1 VNVQQNL
8 SGTPSLKRSAART
21 RSREKSWTE
30 QLELWVTVGLC
41 SLLLSIALLATKSVG
56 DLGRVAELQ
65 SRSHLRIAALTR
77 IVTLLEAAHTRRY
90 ARLVD
95 GAGEVPT
102 QPLDEVRQ
110 ALGRQLSDLQRLVGD
125 QPEQSARARVL
136 QIIADKQLEEPG
148 SWMSESLRHP
158 PDARTVRS
166 ELRAGLVLMNA
177 THALAS
183 AMERVEEDLLV
194 TRSRQYERQRDRLL
208 AALWVLIGTAFV
220 ATLGAAWQLH
230 RDIRRFRRDER
241 TLRHAVTHDA
251 LTGLANRRQF
261 ARQLRRA
268 FQECAKTRA
277 SFALV
282 LIDVDRFKQIND
294 SFGHRI
300 GDVVLRALAARLR
313 EGFRDVDT
321 IARVGGEEFGVILR
335 DLDGEGAYQVADR
348 VRTAIAAQ
356 PINPG
361 AALGS
366 KPVAITVSMGVAVF
380 SQDGRTAS
388 ALVDAADRALYD
400 AKKAGRNRT
409 VVVSS
414 AAAQAVTVPS
424 AT

>member
-1 VNVQQNL
+1 M
-8 SGTPSLKRSAART
+8 
-21 RSREKSWTE
+21 RSRETSWTE

-41 SLLLSIALLATKSVG
+41 SLLLAIALLATKSVG

-77 IVTLLEAAHTRRY
+77 IVTLLEAVHTRRY

-95 GAGEVPT
+95 GAEEIPA
-102 QPLDEVRQ
+102 QPLDQVRL
-110 ALGRQLSDLQRLVGD
+110 ALRRQFSDLQRLVGD
-125 QPEQSARARVL
+125 QPEQVARARVL

-148 SWMSESLRHP
+148 TRNSALRSRSSDP
-158 PDARTVRS
+158 RPVRS
-166 ELRAGLVLMNA
+166 ELRAGLVLMSA

-183 AMERVEEDLLV
+183 AMERVDQDLLV
-194 TRSRQYERQRDRLL
+194 ARSQQFERQRDRLL
-208 AALWVLIGTAFV
+208 VALWVLTGTAFA

-230 RDIRRFRRDER
+230 SDIRRFRRDER
-241 TLRHAVTHDA
+241 TLQHAVTHDA

-261 ARQLRRA
+261 SRQLRRA
-268 FQECAKTRA
+268 FQECATTRA

-294 SFGHRI
+294 SLGHRT
-300 GDVVLRALAARLR
+300 GDLVLRVLAARLN

-335 DLDGEGAYQVADR
+335 DLDGDGAYQVADR

-366 KPVAITVSMGVAVF
+366 KPVAVTVSMGVAVF
-380 SQDGRTAS
+380 SQDGTTAS

-400 AKKAGRNRT
+400 AKKTGRNRT
-409 VVVSS
+409 VAASPVNAQAVPVSS
-414 AAAQAVTVPS
+414 AT
-424 AT
+424 

>member
-1 VNVQQNL
+1 M
-8 SGTPSLKRSAART
+8 
-21 RSREKSWTE
+21 RSRDTSWTE

-41 SLLLSIALLATKSVG
+41 SLLLAIALLATKSVG
-56 DLGRVAELQ
+56 DLGHVAELQ

-77 IVTLLEAAHTRRY
+77 IVTLLEAVHTRRY
-90 ARLVD
+90 ARFVD
-95 GAGEVPT
+95 GAEEIPT
-102 QPLDEVRQ
+102 EPLEEVRL
-110 ALGRQLSDLQRLVGD
+110 ALRRQFSDLQRLVGD
-125 QPEQSARARVL
+125 HPEQSARARVL

-148 SWMSESLRHP
+148 RRISESRRDP
-158 PDARTVRS
+158 SDPRPVRS

-177 THALAS
+177 THVLAS
-183 AMERVEEDLLV
+183 AMERVDQDLLV
-194 TRSRQYERQRDRLL
+194 ARSLQFGRQQDRLL
-208 AALWVLIGTAFV
+208 VALWVLTGTAFA

-294 SFGHRI
+294 SLGHRT
-300 GDVVLRALAARLR
+300 GDLVLRVLAARLN

-335 DLDGEGAYQVADR
+335 DLDGDGAYQVADR

-356 PINPG
+356 PINAG

-366 KPVAITVSMGVAVF
+366 KLIAVTVSMGVAVF
-380 SQDGRTAS
+380 SQDGTTAS

-400 AKKAGRNRT
+400 AKKTGRNRT
-409 VVVSS
+409 V
-414 AAAQAVTVPS
+414 AASPANTQAVTVSS
-424 AT
+424 AS

>member
-1 VNVQQNL
+1 M
-8 SGTPSLKRSAART
+8 RT
-21 RSREKSWTE
+21 TEVSWTE

-41 SLLLSIALLATKSVG
+41 ALLLAIALLATKSVQ

-65 SRSHLRIAALTR
+65 SRSHLRIAALRR
-77 IVTLLEAAHTRRY
+77 IVTLLESAHASGY
-90 ARLVD
+90 VRLGD
-95 GAGEVPT
+95 GDENLPAQT
-102 QPLDEVRQ
+102 LDEVRA
-110 ALGRQLSDLQRLVGD
+110 ALGRQCSELRRLVGD
-125 QPEQSARARVL
+125 DPEQSARARVL
-136 QIIADKQLEEPG
+136 GIIADTRLEA
-148 SWMSESLRHP
+148 LRRWISAP
-158 PDARTVRS
+158 PRRSSARTVPA
-166 ELRAGLVLMNA
+166 ELRAELTLMNA

-183 AMERVEEDLLV
+183 TMESVEEDLLV
-194 TRSRQYERQRDRLL
+194 ARGDQFERQRDRLL
-208 AALWVLIGTAFV
+208 AALWVLTAAAFA

-268 FQECAKTRA
+268 FQDCAKAGTV
-277 SFALV
+277 FALV
-282 LIDVDRFKQIND
+282 FIDIDRFKQIND

-300 GDVVLRALAARLR
+300 GDFVLRALAARLN

-335 DLDGEGAYQVADR
+335 DLDSNGAYQVAER
-348 VRTAIAAQ
+348 VRTAIAAE

-361 AALGS
+361 AAFTSG
-366 KPVAITVSMGVAVF
+366 PVAVTVSTGIAVF
-380 SQDGRTAS
+380 PRDGTTAS
-388 ALVDAADRALYD
+388 VLMDAADRALYV

-409 VVVSS
+409 MAASGGAGDAVS
-414 AAAQAVTVPS
+414 APL